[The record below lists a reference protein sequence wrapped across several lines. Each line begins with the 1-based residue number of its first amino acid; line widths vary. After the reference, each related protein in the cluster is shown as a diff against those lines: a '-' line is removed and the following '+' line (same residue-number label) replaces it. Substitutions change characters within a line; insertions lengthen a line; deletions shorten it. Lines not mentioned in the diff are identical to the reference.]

1 MEVLNVNM
9 ENIAEMNPILDGCQ
23 TITNLKLRP
32 RAIGALWMLLH
43 VYIRFVDLMELAH
56 VHLEMR

>member
-23 TITNLKLRP
+23 AITNLKLRP

-43 VYIRFVDLMELAH
+43 VYIRLLI
-56 VHLEMR
+56 